1 MKPAKLSLQ
10 AFLMSCLV
18 AGWGLVYVGRIKWAI
33 WVAAILYGGVVLLG
47 VCGLIASP
55 IGLYVFAAFAIAV
68 KLSSATVAAVLARRY
83 DGPPDVPRKRFHA
96 LYVGVLMVITF
107 VLLEVLR
114 GPLLGFKNYYIP
126 SGSMA
131 PTLSIGDYIVSD
143 LQSGAPKVGDIVV
156 YRWNGTEAVKRVA
169 GVGGDTLAIVNGE
182 LIHNGENLGLFH
194 APADRVNGAASMELA
209 PLKVEPGHV
218 YLLGDNRN
226 NSNDSRF
233 MGQVAVEDVVGK
245 ITGIWFSEDRSRIG
259 TTFP

>member
-1 MKPAKLSLQ
+1 MKPGKFPLQ

-33 WVAAILYGGVVLLG
+33 WVAAFLYTGVVLLG
-47 VCGLIASP
+47 VSGLSASP
-55 IGLYVFAAFAIAV
+55 IGLYVLFGFIVAV
-68 KLSSATVAAVLARRY
+68 KLASAIVSARLARRY
-83 DGPPDVPRKRFHA
+83 NGPPDVPRKRFHA
-96 LYVGVLMVITF
+96 LYVGVLIVITF
-107 VLLEVLR
+107 VLMEVLR
-114 GPLLGFKNYYIP
+114 VPLMGFKTYYIP
-126 SGSMA
+126 TGSMA
-131 PTLSIGDYIVSD
+131 PTVSVGDYIVAD
-143 LQSGAPKVGDIVV
+143 LKAGAPKVGDIVV
-156 YRWNGTEAVKRVA
+156 YRWNGTEAIKRVA

-194 APADRVNGAASMELA
+194 APADRVEGPASMALA
-209 PLKVEPGHV
+209 PVKVEPGRV

-245 ITGIWFSEDRSRIG
+245 VTGIWFSKERMRIG